1 MRKVTKYIE
10 AIREYIEFRVGQ
22 NAKENFDLIDD
33 SKADDIWFHI
43 SQIPNSSGDRR
54 SPYELVVRRLQA
66 PLPSCH
72 VVASIPVDKNYD
84 KHILKKIA
92 VQGAVICKQFSK
104 YKSERVVH
112 VMYTK
117 IQYLTKSPT
126 IGAVSVEEYKT
137 IVL

>member
-10 AIREYIEFRVGQ
+10 AIREYVEFRVGQ

-33 SKADDIWFHI
+33 SEADDIWFHI
-43 SQIPNSSGDRR
+43 SQ
-54 SPYELVVRRLQA
+54 
-66 PLPSCH
+66 LPSCH

-104 YKSERVVH
+104 YKSEKVVH
-112 VMYTK
+112 VLYTPIHHVIK
-117 IQYLTKSPT
+117 TPT
-126 IGAVSVEEYKT
+126 VGAVSVKEYKT
-137 IVL
+137 IVI